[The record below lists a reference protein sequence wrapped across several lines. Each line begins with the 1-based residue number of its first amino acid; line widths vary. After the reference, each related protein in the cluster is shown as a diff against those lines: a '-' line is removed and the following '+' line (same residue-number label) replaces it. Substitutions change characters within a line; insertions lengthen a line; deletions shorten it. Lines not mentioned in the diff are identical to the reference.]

1 MKIKF
6 RHIILI
12 ILVVFVLAA
21 RFSVSIGEWYSTTV
35 YPLISAALSWLVS
48 WITFSLEEVAVI
60 GSCGFML
67 CLIVYCIRQRVGLWK
82 TLLRITEL
90 LLWIYVWIYI
100 AWGCNY
106 FRADLYTRTGSERQA
121 YDESVF
127 KDFVHAYT
135 DGLNAAYAS
144 FKEDE
149 EGVGLEQTD
158 LEAYVKQAYSGV
170 QDIYGLSVPR
180 PWQHP
185 KDVLLKNLYSSVGV
199 LGYIGPFFCET
210 QLNPDLLPDQY
221 PFIYAHEYSHL
232 MGVSNEAEAN
242 YWAYQICIASDY
254 PSVKYSG
261 YYSLLPYVLSNASRA
276 LTADEYRELLS
287 DIHPDILSQYSL
299 ERNYWNSLYSP
310 LLGKIQSAIYNAFL
324 KGNKIPSGTANY
336 LEVIDMIISVPSAME
351 SSLPIA
357 QD

>member
-6 RHIILI
+6 RHIVLI
-12 ILVVFVLAA
+12 ILVVFALAA

-48 WITFSLEEVAVI
+48 WISFSLEEIAVI
-60 GSCGFML
+60 GSCGFIV
-67 CLIVYCIRQRVGLWK
+67 CLIVYSIRQRVGLWK

-106 FRADLYTRTGSERQA
+106 FRADLYTRTGSERQG
-121 YDESVF
+121 YNELVF
-127 KDFVHAYT
+127 MDFVHAYT
-135 DGLNAAYAS
+135 DSLNAAYAS

-158 LEAYVKQAYSGV
+158 LEAYVKQAYSKV
-170 QDIYGLSVPR
+170 PDIYGLSAPR
-180 PWQHP
+180 PWQRP
-185 KDVLLKNLYSSVGV
+185 KDVLLCNLYSYVGV

-261 YYSLLPYVLSNASRA
+261 YYSLLPYVLSNASRT
-276 LTADEYRELLS
+276 LTADEYRKLLS

-299 ERNYWNSLYSP
+299 ERNYWSSLYSP
-310 LLGKIQSAIYNAFL
+310 LLGKIQSSIYDAFL

-336 LEVIDMIISVPSAME
+336 LEVIDMIISIPSA
-351 SSLPIA
+351 L
-357 QD
+357 D

>member
-6 RHIILI
+6 RHIVLI
-12 ILVVFVLAA
+12 ILVVFVQAA

-35 YPLISAALSWLVS
+35 YPLISTALSWLVS
-48 WITFSLEEVAVI
+48 WISFSLEEIAVI
-60 GSCGFML
+60 GSCGFIV
-67 CLIVYCIRQRVGLWK
+67 CLIVYSIRQRVGLWK

-106 FRADLYTRTGSERQA
+106 FRADLYTRTGSGRQG
-121 YDESVF
+121 YNELVF
-127 KDFVHAYT
+127 MDFVHAYT
-135 DGLNAAYAS
+135 DSLNAAYAS
-144 FKEDE
+144 INEDE
-149 EGVGLEQTD
+149 EGVGLEQAD
-158 LEAYVKQAYSGV
+158 LEAYVKQAYSEV
-170 QDIYGLSVPR
+170 PDIYGLSAPR
-180 PWQHP
+180 PWQRP
-185 KDVLLKNLYSSVGV
+185 KDVLLCNLYSYVGV

-261 YYSLLPYVLSNASRA
+261 YYSLLPYVLSNAIRA
-276 LTADEYRELLS
+276 LKEEDYHELLRS
-287 DIHPDILSQYSL
+287 IHPDILAQYSL
-299 ERNYWNSLYSP
+299 EQNYWNSLYSP
-310 LLGKIQSAIYNAFL
+310 LLGKIQSSIYDAFL

-336 LEVIDMIISVPSAME
+336 LEVIDMIISIPSAV
-351 SSLPIA
+351 
-357 QD
+357 D

>member
-6 RHIILI
+6 RHIVLI
-12 ILVVFVLAA
+12 ILVAFVLAA

-35 YPLISAALSWLVS
+35 YPLISAALSWLAS
-48 WITFSLEEVAVI
+48 WITFSLEEIAVI
-60 GSCGFML
+60 GSCGFIVY
-67 CLIVYCIRQRVGLWK
+67 LIVYSIRQRVGLWK
-82 TLLRITEL
+82 TFLRITKL
-90 LLWIYVWIYI
+90 ILWIYVWIYI

-135 DGLNAAYAS
+135 DSLNAAYAS

-170 QDIYGLSVPR
+170 PDIYGLSVPR

-232 MGVSNEAEAN
+232 MGVSNEDEAN

-254 PSVKYSG
+254 PSVKFSG
-261 YYSLLPYVLSNASRA
+261 YYSLLPYVLSNASRT
-276 LTADEYRELLS
+276 LTADEYRKLLS

-324 KGNKIPSGTANY
+324 KGNKILSGTANY
-336 LEVIDMIISVPSAME
+336 LEVIDMIISVPSE
-351 SSLPIA
+351 IQSPLPIA

>member
-1 MKIKF
+1 M
-6 RHIILI
+6 
-12 ILVVFVLAA
+12 V
-21 RFSVSIGEWYSTTV
+21 
-35 YPLISAALSWLVS
+35 
-48 WITFSLEEVAVI
+48 
-60 GSCGFML
+60 
-67 CLIVYCIRQRVGLWK
+67 CLIVYCIRKQVGLWK
-82 TLLRITEL
+82 TLLRIAEL

-106 FRADLYTRTGSERQA
+106 FRADLYMRTGTERLA
-121 YDESVF
+121 YDELVF
-127 KDFVHAYT
+127 KDFLHAYT

-144 FKEDE
+144 FKENPDN
-149 EGVGLEQTD
+149 VGLEQTD
-158 LEAYVKQAYSGV
+158 LEAYVKQAYSEV
-170 QDIYGLSVPR
+170 PDTYGLSVPR

-261 YYSLLPYVLSNASRA
+261 YYSLLPYVLSNASRT
-276 LTADEYRELLS
+276 LTADEYRKLLS

-324 KGNKIPSGTANY
+324 KGNKISSGTANY
-336 LEVIDMIISVPSAME
+336 LEVIDMIISVPSA
-351 SSLPIA
+351 I
-357 QD
+357 D

>member
-1 MKIKF
+1 M
-6 RHIILI
+6 
-12 ILVVFVLAA
+12 
-21 RFSVSIGEWYSTTV
+21 
-35 YPLISAALSWLVS
+35 
-48 WITFSLEEVAVI
+48 
-60 GSCGFML
+60 
-67 CLIVYCIRQRVGLWK
+67 
-82 TLLRITEL
+82 
-90 LLWIYVWIYI
+90 
-100 AWGCNY
+100 
-106 FRADLYTRTGSERQA
+106 RTGSERQT

-135 DGLNAAYAS
+135 DSLNAAYAS

-149 EGVGLEQTD
+149 EGVALEQTD
-158 LEAYVKQAYSGV
+158 LEAYVKKAYSEV
-170 QDIYGLSVPR
+170 PDIYGLSVPR
-180 PWQHP
+180 PWHHP

-242 YWAYQICIASDY
+242 YWAYHICIASDY

-261 YYSLLPYVLSNASRA
+261 YYSLLPYVLSNASRT
-276 LTADEYRELLS
+276 LTADEYRKLLS
-287 DIHPDILSQYSL
+287 DIHPDILTQYSL

-324 KGNKIPSGTANY
+324 KGNKIPSGRCSGELPTLHLHWNPRHHVFR
-336 LEVIDMIISVPSAME
+336 L
-351 SSLPIA
+351 SL
-357 QD
+357 

>member
-1 MKIKF
+1 MKIKV
-6 RHIILI
+6 RHIVLS
-12 ILVVFVLAA
+12 ILVVFVLSA
-21 RFSVSIGEWYSTTV
+21 RFSVSIGEWYSTAV

-106 FRADLYTRTGSERQA
+106 FRTDLYMRIGAERLA

-127 KDFVHAYT
+127 KDFLHAYT
-135 DGLNAAYAS
+135 DSLNAAYAS
-144 FKEDE
+144 FKENPDN
-149 EGVGLEQTD
+149 VGLEQTD
-158 LEAYVKQAYSGV
+158 LEAYVKKAYSEV
-170 QDIYGLSVPR
+170 PDTYGLSVPR

-199 LGYIGPFFCET
+199 LGYMGPFFCET

-232 MGVSNEAEAN
+232 MGVSNEDEAN
-242 YWAYQICIASDY
+242 YWAYVICTASDL
-254 PSVKYSG
+254 PGVRYSG
-261 YYSLLPYVLSNASRA
+261 YYSLLPYVLSNAIRT
-276 LTADEYRELLS
+276 LTADEYRKLLS

-299 ERNYWNSLYSP
+299 ERKYWNSLYSP

-336 LEVIDMIISVPSAME
+336 LEVIDMIISVPSE
-351 SSLPIA
+351 I
-357 QD
+357 D

>member
-6 RHIILI
+6 RHIVLI

-48 WITFSLEEVAVI
+48 WISFSLEEIAVI
-60 GSCGFML
+60 GSCGFIV
-67 CLIVYCIRQRVGLWK
+67 CLIVYSIRQRVGLWK

-106 FRADLYTRTGSERQA
+106 FRADLYTRTGSERQG
-121 YDESVF
+121 YNELVF
-127 KDFVHAYT
+127 MDFVHAYT
-135 DGLNAAYAS
+135 DSLNASYAS
-144 FKEDE
+144 FKKDE
-149 EGVGLEQTD
+149 EGVGLEQSD
-158 LEAYVKQAYSGV
+158 LEAHVKEAYSEV
-170 QDIYGLSVPR
+170 PDIYGLSAPR
-180 PWQHP
+180 PWQRP
-185 KDVLLKNLYSSVGV
+185 KDVLLCNLYSYVGV

-261 YYSLLPYVLSNASRA
+261 YYSLLPYVLSNASCT
-276 LTADEYRELLS
+276 LTADEYRKLLS

-336 LEVIDMIISVPSAME
+336 LEVIDMIISIPSA
-351 SSLPIA
+351 L
-357 QD
+357 D

>member
-1 MKIKF
+1 MKIRF
-6 RHIILI
+6 RHIVLI
-12 ILVVFVLAA
+12 ILVVFVQAA

-48 WITFSLEEVAVI
+48 WISFSLEEIAVI
-60 GSCGFML
+60 GSCGFIV
-67 CLIVYCIRQRVGLWK
+67 CLIVYSIRQRVGLWK

-135 DGLNAAYAS
+135 DSLNAAYAS

-149 EGVGLEQTD
+149 EGVGLKQSD
-158 LEAYVKQAYSGV
+158 LEVYVKQAYSEV
-170 QDIYGLSVPR
+170 PDIYGLSAPR
-180 PWQHP
+180 PWQRP
-185 KDVLLKNLYSSVGV
+185 KDVLLCNLYSYVGV

-261 YYSLLPYVLSNASRA
+261 YYSLLPYVLSNASRT
-276 LTADEYRELLS
+276 LTADEYRKLLC

-336 LEVIDMIISVPSAME
+336 LEVIDMIISIPSA
-351 SSLPIA
+351 L
-357 QD
+357 D

>member
-1 MKIKF
+1 MKIRF
-6 RHIILI
+6 RHIVLI

-35 YPLISAALSWLVS
+35 YPLISATLSWLVS
-48 WITFSLEEVAVI
+48 WISFSLEEIAVI
-60 GSCGFML
+60 GSCGFIV
-67 CLIVYCIRQRVGLWK
+67 CLIVYSIRQRVGLWK

-106 FRADLYTRTGSERQA
+106 FRADLYTRTGSERHG
-121 YDESVF
+121 YNELVF
-127 KDFVHAYT
+127 MDFVHAYT
-135 DGLNAAYAS
+135 DSLNAAYAS

-149 EGVGLEQTD
+149 EGAGLEQSD
-158 LEAYVKQAYSGV
+158 FEAYVKQAYSEV
-170 QDIYGLSVPR
+170 PDIYGLSAPR
-180 PWQHP
+180 PWQRP
-185 KDVLLKNLYSSVGV
+185 KDVLLCNLYSYVGV

-261 YYSLLPYVLSNASRA
+261 YYSLLPYVLSNASRT
-276 LTADEYRELLS
+276 LTADEYRKLLS

-336 LEVIDMIISVPSAME
+336 LEVIDMIISIPSAV
-351 SSLPIA
+351 
-357 QD
+357 D

>member
-6 RHIILI
+6 RHKVLI

-35 YPLISAALSWLVS
+35 YPLISTALSWLVS
-48 WITFSLEEVAVI
+48 WISFSLEEIAVI
-60 GSCGFML
+60 GSCGFIV
-67 CLIVYCIRQRVGLWK
+67 CLIVYSIRQRVGLWK

-106 FRADLYTRTGSERQA
+106 FRADLYTRTGSERQG
-121 YDESVF
+121 YDELVF
-127 KDFVHAYT
+127 MDFVHAYT
-135 DGLNAAYAS
+135 DSLNAAYAS
-144 FKEDE
+144 FKEEE
-149 EGVGLEQTD
+149 EGVGLEQSD
-158 LEAYVKQAYSGV
+158 LEAYVKQAYSEV
-170 QDIYGLSVPR
+170 PDIYGLSVPR
-180 PWQHP
+180 PWQRP
-185 KDVLLKNLYSSVGV
+185 KDVLLCNLYSYVGV

-261 YYSLLPYVLSNASRA
+261 YYSLLPYVLSNASRT
-276 LTADEYRELLS
+276 LTADEYRKLLS

-336 LEVIDMIISVPSAME
+336 LEVIDMIISIPSA
-351 SSLPIA
+351 L
-357 QD
+357 D